1 MRHHLH
7 FLFVA
12 LLLPGLASAEI
23 YRWTD
28 AQGRVHFGEKPG
40 GNGAQQVE
48 VKPQVVE
55 RDEATRQ
62 REQRT
67 QQYFD
72 ARRDERDQANA
83 RASQARAERAQE
95 CSKLRNSLAQIQ
107 HGGLYYRTD
116 EKGERSYY
124 SDEQMD
130 AARSRLS
137 SRIAERCG

>member
-1 MRHHLH
+1 MRHLI
-7 FLFVA
+7 FVV
-12 LLLPGLASAEI
+12 LLAPALASAEI

-28 AQGRVHFGEKPG
+28 AQGRVHFSEKPSG
-40 GNGAQQVE
+40 SGAEQVE

-55 RDEATRQ
+55 RDEATRE

-72 ARRDERDQANA
+72 ARREEKALADT
-83 RASQARAERAQE
+83 RASEARAERSKE
-95 CSKLRNSLAQIQ
+95 CQKLRSNLEGIQ
-107 HGGLYYRTD
+107 RDQRYFVIDKNGNKNYV
-116 EKGERSYY
+116 EAGEI
-124 SDEQMD
+124 E

>member
-1 MRHHLH
+1 MRRLV
-7 FLFVA
+7 FIT
-12 LLLPGLASAEI
+12 LLLPALASAEI

-28 AQGRVHFGEKPG
+28 AQGRVHFSEKPG
-40 GNGAQQVE
+40 GSGAEQIE

-67 QQYFD
+67 EQYFE
-72 ARRDERDQANA
+72 ARRDEKAQA
-83 RASQARAERAQE
+83 QARSEAAQAKRSKE
-95 CSKLRNSLAQIQ
+95 CSELRNNLAQIQ
-107 HGGLYYRTD
+107 RGGRYFVTD
-116 EKGERSYY
+116 AKGERSYI
-124 SDEQMD
+124 DEAEVE

>member
-1 MRHHLH
+1 MRHL
-7 FLFVA
+7 LFIV
-12 LLLPGLASAEI
+12 LLIPSLASAEI

-40 GNGAQQVE
+40 AAGAETVE

-67 QQYFD
+67 EEYFD
-72 ARRDERDQANA
+72 ARRDEKAASDA
-83 RASQARAERAQE
+83 RAAQVRAERSKE
-95 CSKLRNSLAQIQ
+95 CSELRRNLSQIERD
-107 HGGLYYRTD
+107 GRYFTTD
-116 EKGERSYY
+116 ANGERTYI
-124 SDEQMD
+124 DVKEVE

-137 SRIAERCG
+137 SRIAQRCG